1 MRPVRSLSEASVKS
15 SGFGR
20 LSNCTGC
27 CLWHALTSSA
37 ARVWLIVDA
46 LRRLG
51 SPSPA
56 VSRYLHA
63 PPPPRPPNRMSVR
76 YATTARD
83 RIQIFRAAKR
93 GRIPPSNLAAFLCY
107 ATSAECR
114 GERIEMRSRKII
126 WLTGTHWRLPRLQFS
141 GVALLSSSGASS
153 KGLITLPSPSALVVS
168 ANTMASY
175 TSCHSC
181 SFVLLTYLLTYCAA
195 PVNHNNHRD
204 HVMYRV
210 S

>member
-114 GERIEMRSRKII
+114 GENIEMRSRKLKVDRDALEAAEAPVLRCRFAKLIR
-126 WLTGTHWRLPRLQFS
+126 RLIE
-141 GVALLSSSGASS
+141 
-153 KGLITLPSPSALVVS
+153 GLDHFTVTVS
-168 ANTMASY
+168 A
-175 TSCHSC
+175 CCLCQHHGL
-181 SFVLLTYLLTYCAA
+181 V
-195 PVNHNNHRD
+195 
-204 HVMYRV
+204 HVMPLL
-210 S
+210 